1 MEEQLLKAENVILTA
16 HVNRLMR
23 EVNKAT
29 IASIKMEAKNDAL
42 AQSVAVLNTEIKRL
56 QGCIHE
62 A

>member
-29 IASIKMEAKNDAL
+29 IASIKMEARNDTL
-42 AQSVAVLNTEIKRL
+42 AQAVAVLNTEIKRL